1 MTKRTENPFSAAEIV
16 NIAEAIAI
24 NLGGSWKKEAE
35 ARKWRNERISMK

>member
-24 NLGGSWKKEAE
+24 KRGGSWKKEVE
-35 ARKWRNERISMK
+35 ARKWRN